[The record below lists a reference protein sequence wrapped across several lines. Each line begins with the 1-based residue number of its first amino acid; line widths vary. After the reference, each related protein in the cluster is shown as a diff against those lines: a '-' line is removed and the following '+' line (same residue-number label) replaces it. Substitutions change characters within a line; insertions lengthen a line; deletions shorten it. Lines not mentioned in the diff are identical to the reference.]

1 MPVLR
6 VRKVERAAAGSP
18 TRQPRWAAPLAAGVV
33 VCAAS
38 VVLAQQQQQAPPP
51 QPPQQQPPPPIEQP
65 TFRTRVNIV
74 RVDVSVFD
82 RDDRALE
89 GLQPADFVVKEDGVP
104 QTVDTVQFIRLTGQ
118 TPSELRE
125 STAIRSAEHAAVEGA
140 REDVRLFVLFLD
152 DYHVDKSPTIMIPLK
167 RTLRAFVEKLGP
179 YDLVAVMDPLTPLTH
194 VEFSRD
200 RQKLTETVNKF
211 EGRRGE
217 LFPVRSAAEEA
228 QQSQR
233 NIWELRAGVTLD
245 ALNAIVTK
253 LGGMREGRKSVLF
266 VSQGPPM
273 SLRSINWPRMEDVVQ
288 SANRSYVTIHTLD
301 PRPLGASEFGG
312 NMVLRRFS
320 DETGGRAIFNTN
332 DHAQHLDEVIEDAS
346 AYYLIGY
353 SPSRGDVADG
363 KFHKIE
369 VEVKRP
375 RVRVTARRGYWSP
388 RSSELNAPPVEPVK
402 AEVITA
408 LSELVE
414 PKTGST
420 AEVWV
425 GYTRGSA
432 PSTDVTV
439 AWEPTSRMGVTSA
452 ARVDVEHLNGDGSVN
467 GSPQSI
473 LRSGLAGAAMSARP
487 TAARFALAPGKTIL
501 RFTSYDAAG
510 EVLDRWTHDIAVP
523 DLASP
528 TLALATPRFLLARS
542 AFELRALQTAKDA
555 TPAASRRLRKTDRLL
570 VELEAYSSASA
581 ELSVELLNQKGLSLV
596 TLPVP
601 APAAGGKSRLEIPL
615 QLLAPST
622 YVLKVT
628 AKTADKQV
636 EQHAPFRIVP

>member
-1 MPVLR
+1 MSVRR
-6 VRKVERAAAGSP
+6 VPNFQRAA
-18 TRQPRWAAPLAAGVV
+18 LAAGVA
-33 VCAAS
+33 VCAAAI
-38 VVLAQQQQQAPPP
+38 VAAQQQTTPP
-51 QPPQQQPPPPIEQP
+51 QPEQP

-82 RDDRALE
+82 RDNHALE
-89 GLQPADFVVKEDGVP
+89 GLQPADFLVKEDGVP
-104 QTVDTVQFIRLTGQ
+104 QTVDTVQFVRLTGQ
-118 TPSELRE
+118 APSDLRE
-125 STAIRSAEHAAVEGA
+125 STIIRSAEHAAVEAA
-140 REDVRLFVLFLD
+140 RDDVRVFVLFLD
-152 DYHVDKSPTIMIPLK
+152 DYHVDKSPTIMIPLR

-200 RQKLTETVNKF
+200 RQKLTEIVNKF

-273 SLRSINWPRMEDVVQ
+273 SLRSVNWSRMEDVVQ
-288 SANRSYVTIHTLD
+288 SANRSNVTIHTLD

-332 DHAQHLDEVIEDAS
+332 DHAEHLDEVIEDAS
-346 AYYLIGY
+346 AYYLVGY
-353 SPSRGDVADG
+353 SPSRGEMADG

-375 RVRVTARRGYWSP
+375 RVRVVARRGYWSP
-388 RSSELNAPPVEPVK
+388 KSSELNAPPVEPVK
-402 AEVITA
+402 AEVMTA
-408 LSELVE
+408 LNDLVE
-414 PKTGST
+414 PKTGTT

-425 GYTRGSA
+425 GYTRGT
-432 PSTDVTV
+432 PPNTDVTV
-439 AWEPTSRMGVTSA
+439 VWEPTARLGATAA
-452 ARVDVEHLNGDGSVN
+452 ARVEVEHLLNDGSVD
-467 GSPQSI
+467 GATQSI
-473 LRSGLAGAAMSARP
+473 VRAGLSGAAVLPTA
-487 TAARFALAPGKTIL
+487 TAARLALAPGKTIL
-501 RFTSYDAAG
+501 RLTSFDMSG
-510 EVLDRWTHDIAVP
+510 EVLDRWTQDINVP

-528 TLALATPRFLLARS
+528 PLALATPRFLLARS

-555 TPAASRRLRKTDRLL
+555 VPSASRRLRKTDRLL
-570 VELEAYSSASA
+570 VELEAYSAGGA
-581 ELSVELLNQKGLSLV
+581 PELTVELLNQKGDSLV

-601 APAAGGKSRLEIPL
+601 APPGGGKPRLEIPL
-615 QLLAPST
+615 QLLAPAT

-628 AKTADKQV
+628 AKTAEKQV